1 MDLITLA
8 LAMKNGGGGGKGAPM
23 IVHGQLAEIE
33 GEVVVQIYEELEELY
48 AAVIA
53 KKPVILE
60 WSTGDNSTMLQ
71 LVSGEYDAE
80 EETYEFNFG
89 AALFEVGNPC
99 IVSATFDN
107 SKNGLLELVQM
118 TDVKYDIEI
127 RHNGSDDT
135 WAASEYDADA
145 LSAKMLPISVRAVKI
160 GGGITY
166 YYVLSV
172 YNAYETVEVT
182 LLDMGPNVSAA
193 NKVIQLVVL
202 PDGRVLRN

>member
-60 WSTGDNSTMLQ
+60 WSTGDNITMLQ

-80 EETYEFNFG
+80 EETYEFKFG

-127 RHNGSDDT
+127 THNGYDDT
-135 WAASEYDADA
+135 WEANEYDFD
-145 LSAKMLPISVRAVKI
+145 LLTAKQTPISVRAI
-160 GGGITY
+160 EAYGY
-166 YYVLSV
+166 QRHYFV
-172 YNAYETVEVT
+172 YQVTIQTDLVEVV
-182 LLDMGPNVSAA
+182 LLNMDPAVSPAQS
-193 NKVIQLVVL
+193 VIQLVVL
-202 PDGRVLRN
+202 PDGRVFRN